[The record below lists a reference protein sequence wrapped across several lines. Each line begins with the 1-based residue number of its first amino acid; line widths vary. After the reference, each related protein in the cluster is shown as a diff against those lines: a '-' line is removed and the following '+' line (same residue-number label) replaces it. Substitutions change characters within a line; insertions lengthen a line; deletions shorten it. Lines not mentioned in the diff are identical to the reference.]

1 MTITHHTYNSTRHET
16 INYTLDTSR
25 TGHVFS
31 RFGDQSV
38 SPSMHSLRPATVVG
52 VRETA
57 TMECMDVL
65 LPIFCCTYILGA
77 CGEIWLTKAIN
88 YLFDAKV

>member
-1 MTITHHTYNSTRHET
+1 M
-16 INYTLDTSR
+16 
-25 TGHVFS
+25 G
-31 RFGDQSV
+31 
-38 SPSMHSLRPATVVG
+38 
-52 VRETA
+52 
-57 TMECMDVL
+57 CMDVL